1 LELEARILQ
10 KKCLMACQISA
21 TQNRPDIRYLRP
33 IEYPRAFGALH
44 TALDVIGAKPEVR
57 DNHFGPTI
65 LSFTSLV
72 CWSRSAF
79 GTLGNPSSAL
89 DIGGSLLGM
98 AFTFRSVGDPHNVP
112 L

>member
-1 LELEARILQ
+1 
-10 KKCLMACQISA
+10 MACQISA